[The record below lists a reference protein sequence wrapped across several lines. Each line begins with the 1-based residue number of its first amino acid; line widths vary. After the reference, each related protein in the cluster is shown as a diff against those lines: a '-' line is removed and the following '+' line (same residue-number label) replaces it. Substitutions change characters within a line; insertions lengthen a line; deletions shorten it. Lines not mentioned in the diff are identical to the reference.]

1 MKNFI
6 NEFKKFAMRGNV
18 IDMAVGII
26 IGAAFGK
33 IVDSL
38 VKDIIM
44 PPIGMLMGKVDFTNL
59 FVVLHDGAV
68 AGPYI
73 SLEAAQ
79 NAGAVTMN
87 IGMFLNAL
95 ISFIIVAFAV
105 FILIK
110 AINTLQEKML
120 ASEKKEEAA
129 AAPTTK
135 KCPFCCTEIPL
146 DACRCPNCTSEI
158 PAKKTKK

>member
-44 PPIGMLMGKVDFTNL
+44 PPIGVVLGKVDFSELKLMLTNEVSINYGN
-59 FVVLHDGAV
+59 FINNV
-68 AGPYI
+68 
-73 SLEAAQ
+73 
-79 NAGAVTMN
+79 
-87 IGMFLNAL
+87 
-95 ISFIIVAFAV
+95 ISFLIVAFAV
-105 FILIK
+105 FVLIK

-120 ASEKKEEAA
+120 ADEKKEEIAS
-129 AAPTTK
+129 APTTK
-135 KCPFCCTEIPL
+135 KCPFCCSEI
-146 DACRCPNCTSEI
+146 AIKATRCPHCTSELKEEKQETK
-158 PAKKTKK
+158 KKTK